1 MTFDVVGDRD
11 PFLHV
16 KLRKGESCFAESGAM
31 VSMDATLDLD
41 GEIRGGV
48 LSGLARRLV
57 AEESLF
63 TQKFTASRGDGEALL
78 APAKPGDIQILDVSG
93 SQQFLLN
100 DGAFLAAEPGVE
112 LRTRMQRLGQ
122 ALFGGTGGF
131 FVVETAGTGRLAVN
145 GFGSLFSLTV
155 QPGHDLI
162 IDNQHVVAWSS
173 SLTYTVS
180 LRTSARRGFLGSL
193 VNSATSGEGVVTRFS
208 GSGQVLL
215 ASRNFTQ
222 LRDML
227 APTASAGAQNT
238 NSFRA

>member
-1 MTFDVVGDRD
+1 
-11 PFLHV
+11 
-16 KLRKGESCFAESGAM
+16 M

-41 GEIRGGV
+41 SEIRGGI
-48 LSGLARRLV
+48 LGGLARRLV

-63 TQKFTASRGDGEALL
+63 TQKFTASRGAGEALL
-78 APAKPGDIQILDVSG
+78 APAKPGDIQVLEVSG
-93 SQQFLLN
+93 SQQYLLN

-112 LRTRMQRLGQ
+112 LRTRMQKIGQ

-145 GFGSLFSLTV
+145 GFGSLFSLSV

-193 VNSATSGEGVVTRFS
+193 VNSATSGEGVVTKFS
-208 GSGQVLL
+208 GAGRVLL
-215 ASRNFTQ
+215 ASRNFMQ
-222 LRDML
+222 LCNMM
-227 APTASAGAQNT
+227 APTSGQSSQNL
-238 NSFRA
+238 SQFRA